1 MKEKNFQFRAKR
13 KILNFYSINH
23 YIYLIM
29 KILIDCTNLKFKIKN
44 LKFKI
49 KNLKFNRL
57 LQILPTYIEDNKL
70 QNNFYFNRILFLK
83 I

>member
-1 MKEKNFQFRAKR
+1 
-13 KILNFYSINH
+13 
-23 YIYLIM
+23 M

-70 QNNFYFNRILFLK
+70 QNNFYFNRILFLE